1 MGTLLTVVSWL
12 VLFGSVGLA
21 FVVYLATSSIYQSA
35 AALIGGILLSI
46 IFFALTHIVEKIDE
60 MQ

>member
-21 FVVYLATSSIYQSA
+21 FVVYLETSSIYHSA

-46 IFFALTHIVEKIDE
+46 IFFALTHIVERIDE
-60 MQ
+60 M

>member
-21 FVVYLATSSIYQSA
+21 FVVYLETSSIYLSA
-35 AALIGGILLSI
+35 AALSGGILLSI
-46 IFFALTHIVEKIDE
+46 IFFALTHVVERIDE
-60 MQ
+60 M